1 MPETLHWFKWEAY
14 WTWISG
20 FALLALSYYLA
31 AEVYLVDKAVLN
43 LSPGA
48 AVAAGLAW
56 IAAGWIVYDLLCKS
70 PLCPNDVLLRAVLF
84 PLLSLPARGLTRTFG
99 GHCPYIP
106 S

>member
-20 FALLALSYYLA
+20 FALLVLSYYLA

-48 AVAAGLAW
+48 AVGAGLAW
-56 IAAGWIVYDLLCKS
+56 LAPGWIIYHLLCKS
-70 PLCPNDVLLRAVLF
+70 PLGRNDTLPAVVVF
-84 PLLSLPARGLTRTFG
+84 PLLSPAAWGPTPPFRG
-99 GHCPYIP
+99 P
-106 S
+106 